1 MFALRLCVCENVCVR
16 VRVLI
21 RGHVRICARARLCE
35 CKFYGQDS
43 ACYCVCLCAF
53 FSACEYVFVCM

>member
-16 VRVLI
+16 VRVLM
-21 RGHVRICARARLCE
+21 RGHVRVCARARLCE

-43 ACYCVCLCAF
+43 ACYC
-53 FSACEYVFVCM
+53 EYVFVCM